1 MALLL
6 HTSMHSLNLLEKKG
20 EADKE
25 KHTMNTANQ
34 GLGKGGQVQEALEKY
49 GTCMELIS
57 MDPNFEE
64 ITVGLYL
71 KNEVFT
77 VWSFSQKPGT
87 EKRLEQIRDQ
97 LVELGDMVPMLDTTN
112 QARFPDNETYGRPL
126 RFLLRQAVEKPYGT
140 KHPSGRIE
148 IKDLRSPLQLIVEP
162 ENDNDRW
169 AYRVTAEGDYKNPA
183 VRIRAC
189 LQGFVR
195 YGDMERVSD
204 SHVAF
209 THGGRRDG
217 LVRLTLP
224 YARNVT
230 GTAEMLDAEDMRGQM
245 TTGTLGFSQT

>member
-1 MALLL
+1 
-6 HTSMHSLNLLEKKG
+6 
-20 EADKE
+20 
-25 KHTMNTANQ
+25 MNTANQ
-34 GLGKGGQVQEALEKY
+34 GLGEGGQVQAALGKY

-71 KNEVFT
+71 KGAVFT
-77 VWSFSQKPGT
+77 AWSFSQKPGT
-87 EKRLEQIRDQ
+87 DKRLEEIRDQ
-97 LVELGDMVPMLDTTN
+97 LIELGDMEPVSDTTN

-162 ENDNDRW
+162 ENVDGRW
-169 AYRVTAEGDYKNPA
+169 AYRVTAEGEYKNPA

-195 YGDMERVSD
+195 YGDMERLSD
-204 SHVAF
+204 NHVGF

-217 LVRLTLP
+217 LVRLILP
-224 YARNVT
+224 NARNVT